1 MICTLSSTL
10 CKRKSRKDT
19 MRTIS
24 KSLRP
29 FGLALTLG
37 IGVGVGQGIARNEYS
52 FGIEMPFVLAQHSP
66 RPVEASLSSDEQ
78 SVIRVARQA
87 SPAVVSVSRD
97 GGLGSGVLIRTDG
110 VLLTNAHVVG
120 DARQVVLNL
129 PTGSGSPGVFWDA
142 MSAVILPSSRF
153 PAAAFRKRL

>member
-1 MICTLSSTL
+1 
-10 CKRKSRKDT
+10 

-37 IGVGVGQGIARNEYS
+37 IGVGIGQGVAKNEYS
-52 FGIEMPFVLAQHSP
+52 LGIEMPFVLAQNSP
-66 RPVEASLSSDEQ
+66 RPVEPSPSSDEQ

-87 SPAVVSVSRD
+87 SPAVVSVSRE
-97 GGLGSGVLIRTDG
+97 GGVGSGVLIRTDG

-120 DARQVVLNL
+120 RCAA
-129 PTGSGSPGVFWDA
+129 SP
-142 MSAVILPSSRF
+142 R
-153 PAAAFRKRL
+153 